1 MKSRCCLRKSRA
13 LWGRERRLSA
23 SAAQEISVFAV
34 QKIRSILSNGIEQI
48 ADIAVEQQHTNG
60 DGWHAVRHLAI
71 RSNADRPSGFTERYL
86 WPAELDVHDATAV
99 GVDWADRFNLLPRD
113 VLRHQSMIE
122 NAALVN

>member
-1 MKSRCCLRKSRA
+1 LSRSQTLP
-13 LWGRERRLSA
+13 
-23 SAAQEISVFAV
+23 F
-34 QKIRSILSNGIEQI
+34 
-48 ADIAVEQQHTNG
+48 EQQHTNG

-71 RSNADRPSGFTERYL
+71 GSNADRPPGFTERYP
-86 WPAELDVHDATAV
+86 WPTELDVHDATAV